1 VTDTPNNSNPAPRPT
16 MIGRARSFLSRFSRK
31 KAELA
36 IDLSDMQSQGEARGK
51 NEPLLKPMKRQAS
64 SAINQHGLLG
74 VIGNG
79 VFDTDRYGFNSF
91 LSEIG
96 RFNPVYVEPFFQ
108 ILMRRSPMPRIAL
121 IILSSALTERQYVVE
136 GASPEVEKFHQ
147 DWIDKVM
154 PQILQR
160 ASNAIWFGWQPF
172 VIDWGVDDDGNLLPM
187 KFNDVD
193 PFSTQAIEQED
204 TKAFSGLR
212 TEGATFGLDRSFK
225 LTWEGNY
232 NNHYG
237 EGQALTCYSSW
248 WSASV
253 LNVWMCRYFE
263 RSVDPV
269 RIAFAKN
276 ISVPTGTVDGA
287 GAPVHVDLTELVA
300 EALDA
305 AQGGA
310 STAFPIGEDDEE
322 LVKIETLEMPDR
334 SDTFLKAI
342 AFYEQKQLLSTLG
355 MPGIGISGTGGDVAV
370 DARVAEKLQIRVLE
384 HASNMPVDAMN
395 EYLIA
400 MVHKANKLP
409 GPVPTLKGKAFK
421 REQQETLLELFK
433 AGMAQPLP
441 EIGENGPTGKSYR
454 LEDLIQWDKVGKS
467 LDLAMHDI
475 AEVARKAE
483 EMEEQAPGKGGR
495 PKEPLNEVDVKSG
508 NNVTRSEAR
517 AAGRD
522 R

>member
-1 VTDTPNNSNPAPRPT
+1 MTESKENNTPEKTPSLLGRVKT
-16 MIGRARSFLSRFSRK
+16 MFSRK

-36 IDLSDMQSQGEARGK
+36 IDLSDMSTKDEKSGK
-51 NEPLLKPMKRQAS
+51 NEPLLKPMKRQS
-64 SAINQHGLLG
+64 SSTVNQHGLLG

-79 VFDTDRYGFNSF
+79 IFDTDRYGFNSF

-108 ILMRRSPMPRIAL
+108 VLMRRSAMPRIAL

-136 GASPEVEKFHQ
+136 GSTPEVEKFHQ
-147 DWIDKVM
+147 TWIDKVM

-160 ASNAIWFGWQPF
+160 AANAIWFGWQPF
-172 VIDWGVDDDGNLLPM
+172 IIDWAVDEQGNILPH

-193 PFSTQAIEQED
+193 PFNTQAIEAED
-204 TKAFSGLR
+204 TKAFAGLR

-225 LTWEGNY
+225 LTWEGHY

-237 EGQALTCYSSW
+237 EGQALTCYSW
-248 WSASV
+248 WWASSV
-253 LNVWMCRYFE
+253 MTVWMLRYYE

-276 ISVPTGTVDGA
+276 ISVPTGQLDNLGN
-287 GAPVHVDLTELVA
+287 PIHVDLTELVA
-300 EALDA
+300 EMLDA

-310 STAFPIGEDDEE
+310 SAAVPVGEDGEE

-342 AFYEQKQLLSTLG
+342 SYLEQKQLLATLG
-355 MPGIGISGTGGDVAV
+355 MPGIGISGAVGEISGG
-370 DARVAEKLQIRVLE
+370 DARVAEKLQLRVLE
-384 HASNMPVDAMN
+384 HASNMPIEALN

-409 GPVPTLKGKAFK
+409 GPVPVLRGKAFK
-421 REQQETLLELFK
+421 REQQDVLLELLK
-433 AGMAQPLP
+433 SGMEQPRP
-441 EIGENGPTGKSYR
+441 EIGQDGPTGKSFR
-454 LEDLIQWDKVGKS
+454 SADLIRWDKIGQA
-467 LDLAMHDI
+467 LDLPMHDI
-475 AEVARKAE
+475 AEVARKIE

-495 PKEPLNEVDVKSG
+495 PKEPLNPVDVESG
-508 NNVTRSEAR
+508 ANVTRAEAR
-517 AAGRD
+517 ASGRD